1 MMHLFLTDA
10 ASVDVAGLKN
20 FFQSLTLE
28 KILPT
33 LAVFVAGVVIV
44 KLMLR
49 LFEKLLSRSKLER
62 AAYGMIRATMKVLL
76 YFILILVVAS
86 QLGIDVSSLIAVL
99 SVISLAITL
108 AVQGAL
114 TNVVGGISLLTT
126 HPFKAG
132 DYVDIG
138 VESGTVQEVGL
149 AYTTLLTVDNKT
161 VHIPNGVASS
171 ARIVNYSTAAT
182 RRVDLK
188 VSASY
193 DCATED
199 VKAALLQAAN
209 VPTALFTP
217 APFAAVDSYGD
228 SAITYI
234 LRTWTNTEDYWTT
247 YFAINENIRAE
258 FDKAGIAMTY
268 PHLNVHLDKEISE
281 TGSNQ

>member
-108 AVQGAL
+108 AVQGTL

-138 VESGTVQEVGL
+138 AESGTVQEVGL

-228 SAITYI
+228 SAITYV

-281 TGSNQ
+281 AGSNQ